1 MPISSIIPII
11 KQTNKFRH
19 KGQVSANAHLLTVP
33 QTKAIDEPQIWHVY
47 LSQDIDTTD
56 RALKGRRIGF
66 LSPI

>member
-1 MPISSIIPII
+1 M
-11 KQTNKFRH
+11 
-19 KGQVSANAHLLTVP
+19 P

-66 LSPI
+66 LSPYLIEKYKQIHTHPGL